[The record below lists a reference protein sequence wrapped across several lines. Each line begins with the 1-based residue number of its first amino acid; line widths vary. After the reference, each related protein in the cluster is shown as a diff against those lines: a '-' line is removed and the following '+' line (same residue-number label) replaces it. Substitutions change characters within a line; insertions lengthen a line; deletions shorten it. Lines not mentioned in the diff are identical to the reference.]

1 MFRALRTALLLKLA
15 LVATLA
21 GVIGCTLNTDVSGP
35 SGILKFSGDPQ
46 PTPANTPLAG
56 PLQVIV
62 FTQFGERLQNV
73 TVNWTIVSGGGTL
86 SATSTLTDD
95 GGVASVDYTTGPT
108 AGQAKVQARVSGL
121 PALTF
126 NITVT

>member
-1 MFRALRTALLLKLA
+1 LRTALLLRKLA

-35 SGILKFSGDPQ
+35 SGILKFSGDPP
-46 PTPANTPLAG
+46 PTPANTALAG